1 MTREL
6 IEIRGKRVKDIQIGL
21 QFIAILTEGMV
32 CEQLLMYQGDL
43 IYRGSNNGAAFHSW
57 HFQMHFL

>member
-32 CEQLLMYQGDL
+32 CE
-43 IYRGSNNGAAFHSW
+43 
-57 HFQMHFL
+57 

>member
-6 IEIRGKRVKDIQIGL
+6 IEIRGKRVKDIQFGW

-32 CEQLLMYQGDL
+32 CEQLLMYQRDL
-43 IYRGSNNGAAFHSW
+43 IYRGSNNGAAFHS
-57 HFQMHFL
+57 